1 LLFSVGV
8 LLLIV
13 RAWGYETTSR
23 CYLEHR
29 VDARPTSVASQRFDV
44 EGAHVVPRIV
54 TKGPDRLSFAY
65 SLHADA
71 TVRVSVLTEKPV
83 HVVIERRLGDAIE
96 ALRSQTIRG
105 ETAVDAEF
113 PTGNGIITF
122 VSDGPVVWTDPRVV
136 RHVRVVHHAWW
147 LTLLVV
153 AGAFVYSGFTPV
165 HRAAYR
171 RFCFSVAAP
180 LLSLVATLVLCEAV
194 LRVAGWGISGIAAA
208 RHDLGDVSE
217 DPRWQETVRYGRRLR
232 PNIDAMN
239 EWRHGDIVRGGYIPE
254 AVSPGTLHRFPFST
268 DREGFRNQAV
278 RDRFDV
284 AALGDSFTDAL
295 TMNSAGSWPSQL
307 ERRFGLSVQNYGTA
321 GFGPQQ
327 EALVLHD
334 YVARHRPR
342 RVILAYFAGNDL
354 FDAEAFDD
362 FQASGGTRPRGQAG
376 WRIKEVFSRADTWF
390 IVGGLSAAFTQL
402 GHAAESPAGD
412 ARNAM
417 RQEGGPANATPAS
430 FDRGMF
436 TATVNGQRIQ
446 WAYMPPYLN
455 TLTFSEDELRGRR
468 GWRLTEAALRDM
480 QQTTHSFGGE
490 LIIMF
495 LPFKSQVYW
504 SLMERV
510 VPVDAIEAALRF
522 YLEGNQRPLDLEAM
536 RRNRLAQNRL
546 LRGFCEREQIPF
558 LDVTAALEQRAATG
572 HNVYFPDESHLNEDG
587 NSVVAETLA
596 VFLTSTATLVHRHH

>member
-23 CYLEHR
+23 CYLERR
-29 VDARPTSVASQRFDV
+29 VDAPPTSVAIQRFDV

-54 TKGPDRLSFAY
+54 AKGPERLSFAY
-65 SLHADA
+65 SLDADA
-71 TVRVSVLTEKPV
+71 AVQTSAFAERPVR
-83 HVVIERRLGDAIE
+83 VVIERRLDHAIE
-96 ALRSQTIRG
+96 ALRSETVSG
-105 ETAVDAEF
+105 ETAIAAEF

-136 RHVRVVHHAWW
+136 RHVRVARHALW
-147 LTLLVV
+147 LMLLF
-153 AGAFVYSGFTPV
+153 ATSAFVYSGSTRV
-165 HRAAYR
+165 DRAAYR

-180 LLSLVATLVLCEAV
+180 AVSLVVTLVLCEAM

-232 PNIDAMN
+232 PNVAAMN
-239 EWRHGDIVRGGYIPE
+239 EWRHGDIVRGGYIPA

-268 DREGFRNQAV
+268 DGEGFRNQVV

-284 AALGDSFTDAL
+284 AAVGDSFTDAL
-295 TMNSAGSWPSQL
+295 TMDGVGSWPSQL
-307 ERRFGLSVQNYGTA
+307 ERRLGLSVQNYGTA

-327 EALVLHD
+327 EALVVHD
-334 YVARHRPR
+334 YVARHRPA
-342 RVILAYFAGNDL
+342 RVVLAYFGGNDL

-362 FQASGGTRPRGQAG
+362 FQASGGTRRRGQAG
-376 WRIKEVFSRADTWF
+376 WRIKDLFSRADTWF
-390 IVGGLSAAFTQL
+390 IVGALSSAFTQL
-402 GHAAESPAGD
+402 GHAAESPAGY
-412 ARNAM
+412 AQNAM
-417 RQEGGPANATPAS
+417 RQEDEAANATPIS

-436 TATVNGQRIQ
+436 TAIVSGQRMQ

-468 GWRLTEAALRDM
+468 GWRLTQAALRDM
-480 QQTTHSFGGE
+480 QHTTHDFGGQ
-490 LIIMF
+490 LIVMYV
-495 LPFKSQVYW
+495 PFKSQVYW
-504 SLMERV
+504 SLMERRMAA
-510 VPVDAIEAALRF
+510 DAIESAMRF

-546 LRGFCEREQIPF
+546 LRRFCEREQIPF
-558 LDVTAALEQRAATG
+558 LDVTTALERWASTG

-587 NSVVAETLA
+587 NSIVAETLA
-596 VFLTSTATLVHRHH
+596 DFLTTTAPH